1 MDRFRVADWIKTHT
15 AAERSFGKALHKY
28 FSEQAD
34 RIADAI
40 GENFPGALP
49 SPEQVP
55 LIFDA
60 NAEHEK
66 LRPIVRRN
74 LAGLL
79 LTGAHAEAQ
88 ALQRRR
94 EGKAYEDELSDL
106 ELPPETL
113 AGIRRALDELEQQP
127 YWRGIQDETETNLRG
142 IIEQAIEDKAS
153 NYKLGMLIRE
163 HLGGMPANKRAQK
176 IARTETTGAM
186 NAGHMAYAESLIDEG
201 IVSAKEWSAIGDDDC
216 RDSHA
221 ALSGTVVPARSNFIV
236 GSSPAPHPGHWSL
249 PARERINCR
258 CVVLSVLADEFLPDA
273 EPTTEG

>member
-1 MDRFRVADWIKTHT
+1 MVRFRVADWIKTHT

-28 FSEQAD
+28 FAEQAD

-40 GENFPGALP
+40 GENFSGALP
-49 SPEQVP
+49 SPEQVR

-94 EGKAYEDELSDL
+94 EAKAYEDDLADL

-113 AGIRRALDELEQQP
+113 AGLRRALDELEQQD
-127 YWRGIQDETETNLRG
+127 YWRNIQAETETNLRA
-142 IIEQAIEDKAS
+142 IIEQAIKDKAS

-176 IARTETTGAM
+176 IARTESTGCL

-201 IVSAKEWSAIGDDDC
+201 IVTAKEWSSIGDDDC

-221 ALSGTVVPARSNFIV
+221 ALNGTKVPARADFIV
-236 GSSPAPHPGHWSL
+236 GSSPAPFPGHWAL

-258 CVVLSVLADEFLPDA
+258 CVVLSVLADEFMPD
-273 EPTTEG
+273 ENEQ